1 MGGVRTLVLTGI
13 DTPPEELEEL
23 GFRKI
28 NEGNVK
34 EGLKAILKAAKG
46 YEERGNKEDAA
57 RLYKYLGYVLVKR
70 VGVEKARPS
79 LLKSAYLYIDLIE
92 REIAKP
98 DVDIDAL
105 DSYCSNVLEIFMLL
119 NDSKLLK
126 KYAAEFASI
135 YEDLGDSY
143 AENNEIKLAIR
154 AYESAFR
161 YYRTIGD
168 EENYR
173 RMAEKLITL
182 YGQLAE
188 ELLSKNLVGE
198 AADAFYE
205 LAKYT
210 RVIFGYDIH
219 YIEMMD
225 TAARNYEKAS
235 KLAYSSG
242 DLDGTTSYLVKA
254 QYAYM
259 LARNFNRMKLIGLN
273 TARMLYQVVSVHRS
287 QGNND
292 MTAEKLMELAEA
304 LVGIGKVKEG
314 LESYKEAL
322 NVRSNL
328 PFKVRIRLA
337 FLKKY
342 AAEKTSAET
351 LDEMEVVEFHMKKGN
366 FPRALDVANKALHNK
381 EEMEKV
387 LKAITEAEGYY

>member
-1 MGGVRTLVLTGI
+1 MVLPDI
-13 DTPPEELEEL
+13 ETPPEELEEL
-23 GFRKI
+23 GFRQI
-28 NEGNVK
+28 NEGKVK
-34 EGLKAILKAAKG
+34 EGLKAILRAAKG
-46 YEERGNKEDAA
+46 YEGKGKKEDAA
-57 RLYKYLGYVLVKR
+57 RLYKYLGYVLAKR
-70 VGVEKARPS
+70 AGVEKARPS
-79 LLKSAYLYIDLIE
+79 LLKAAYLYIDLIE

-126 KYAAEFASI
+126 KYAAEFARI

-143 AENNEIKLAIR
+143 EENHEIKFAIR

-161 YYRTIGD
+161 YYRMIKD
-168 EENYR
+168 EENYKR
-173 RMAEKLITL
+173 IAEKLITL

-188 ELLSKNLVGE
+188 DRLSKDLVGE

-210 RVIFGYDIH
+210 HVIFGYDIH

-273 TARMLYQVVSVHRS
+273 TARMLYQVISAHR
-287 QGNND
+287 GRGEEKI
-292 MTAEKLMELAEA
+292 AGVKLMELAEA

-314 LESYKEAL
+314 LEAYKEAL
-322 NVRSNL
+322 NVINDL
-328 PFKVRIRLA
+328 AFKVRIRLA
-337 FLKKY
+337 FLKNY
-342 AAEKTSAET
+342 AAEKTSSET
-351 LDEMEVVEFHMKKGN
+351 LEEIEVIEFHLKKKN
-366 FPRALDVANKALHNK
+366 LPHALDLANRALSKK
-381 EEMEKV
+381 EGMEGIM
-387 LKAITEAEGYY
+387 KAIAEAEGYY